1 MLTFLPGGQFF
12 AIAGLVAAA
21 APLVIHLLNRRRFR
35 ELDWAAMDFLLAA
48 SSRSRSL
55 LELRDLVLLALR
67 TAAVALFGLAIAR
80 PFLASRAGG
89 AAGSGPVHAVLV
101 VDNSLSMG
109 RERLG
114 GTTLL
119 DDARTRAKEFINRLP
134 IGSRVSILPLCGPA
148 GSSSFDPHRTK
159 EDAVEAVE
167 AIVLVDRAGS
177 AAAAI
182 DLSAEA
188 AAQSPDLPDKR
199 FVFIGDQQG
208 VNWPADPAGLLT
220 EAVPEMQVV
229 SVPPAEIDNTW
240 VESLQL
246 EDGIAD
252 GETPATFTCVVR
264 HEGKEPRAAVQVT
277 LAVDG
282 AEVATETI
290 DLEPGQSR
298 ELTFPHRFDVAA
310 EPGRPAYATAV
321 VSLSSDSLP
330 EDDSRAI
337 VVPVVAAL
345 PVVFIDQYGAA
356 EDSRRNRFG
365 ETRHLRRL
373 LAPVVSRGDAE
384 KQLVQV
390 RHVGIDKVDRD
401 LLADARMVVV
411 AGVRSPASIVP
422 LLREYVTQGGQLVI
436 AAGAE
441 FDPEDWNREAWLEG
455 RGILPVPIVGTVG
468 RLPDEAAELKPF
480 LLDWRSMKDDARFR
494 LPGVPED
501 ELADLYS
508 GPLFF
513 KAIKSDA
520 APATLAAIGTADI
533 RRREEEAT
541 ERRELAAELE
551 QLVALE
557 SKGKLMPDDAA
568 RRNDARARLA
578 VISPVW
584 LTWMTDPGTG
594 MTDPGT
600 DKGSDPQTPERVRP
614 RVLAAFDNGQP
625 FLVSR
630 AIGRGS
636 VLFVAS
642 GLLSPWNTLPRT
654 NAMLLF
660 DRLLREMLSATLPAR
675 TIDTVDVLPLPLSPR
690 DRHATIRLKRPDGRE
705 ETLTVEALGG
715 DAYGV
720 TLRDLV
726 ERGLYTVTATKGDPA
741 GGGAEADRPSRA
753 AAEWQLAIAADGPAR
768 ESLPQVLD
776 AASFA
781 SRSEKTE
788 GLRWVGPEQPIN
800 VDGARVTGQGA
811 WWWLLC
817 GALACLLGEGVVLAA
832 PYRTRGSQSNA

>member
-35 ELDWAAMDFLLAA
+35 ELDWAAMDFLLEA

-55 LELRDLVLLALR
+55 LELRDLLLLALR

-80 PFLASRAGG
+80 PFLASRAGA

-119 DDARTRAKEFINRLP
+119 DDARTRAKEFIDRCP
-134 IGSRVSILPLCGPA
+134 VGSRVSVLPLCGPA
-148 GSSSFDPHRTK
+148 GSYSFDAHRTK

-177 AAAAI
+177 AATAI
-182 DLSAEA
+182 DLSAQA

-208 VNWPADPAGLLT
+208 VTWPADPVGLLT

-252 GETPATFTCVVR
+252 GETPAALTCVVR

-298 ELTFPHRFDVAA
+298 ELTFQHRFDAAA
-310 EPGRPAYATAV
+310 EPGRPASATAV
-321 VSLSSDSLP
+321 VRLSSDSLP

-373 LAPVVSRGDAE
+373 LAPVVSRADAE

-390 RHVGIDKVDRD
+390 RHVGIDKVDRE

-411 AGVRSPASIVP
+411 AGVRSPASITP
-422 LLREYVTQGGQLVI
+422 LLREYAMQGGQLVI

-455 RGILPVPIVGTVG
+455 RGILPVPIAGTVG

-494 LPGVPED
+494 LPGVPEE
-501 ELADLYS
+501 ELADLYT

-513 KAIKSDA
+513 KAVKSDA
-520 APATLAAIGTADI
+520 APETLAAIGTADI
-533 RRREEEAT
+533 RRREEEAE
-541 ERRELAAELE
+541 ERRELAAEVERLG
-551 QLVALE
+551 ALE
-557 SKGKLMPDDAA
+557 STGKITPADAA

-578 VISPVW
+578 ALSPVW
-584 LTWMTDPGTG
+584 LTWRTDAGAEE
-594 MTDPGT
+594 
-600 DKGSDPQTPERVRP
+600 GSDFQTPERVRP

-741 GGGAEADRPSRA
+741 GGSAEADRPSRA
-753 AAEWQLAIAADGPAR
+753 AAEWQLSIAADGPAR

>member
-35 ELDWAAMDFLLAA
+35 ELDWAAMDFLLEA

-80 PFLASRAGG
+80 PFLASRAGA
-89 AAGSGPVHAVLV
+89 AAGSGPVHAVIV

-119 DDARTRAKEFINRLP
+119 DDARTRAKEFINRCP
-134 IGSRVSILPLCGPA
+134 VGSRVSILPLCGPA

-182 DLSAEA
+182 DLSAQA

-208 VNWPADPAGLLT
+208 VTWPADPAGLLT

-252 GETPATFTCVVR
+252 GETPATISCVVR
-264 HEGKEPRAAVQVT
+264 HEGKEPRASVQVA

-298 ELTFPHRFDVAA
+298 ELTFPHRFDAAA
-310 EPGRPAYATAV
+310 EPGRPASATAV
-321 VSLSSDSLP
+321 VELSPDSLP

-373 LAPVVSRGDAE
+373 LAPVVSRADAE

-390 RHVGIDKVDRD
+390 RHIGIDKVDRE

-411 AGVRSPASIVP
+411 AGVRSPASIAP

-455 RGILPVPIVGTVG
+455 RGILPVPIAGTVG

-494 LPGVPED
+494 LSGVPEE
-501 ELADLYS
+501 ELADLYT

-513 KAIKSDA
+513 KAVKSDA
-520 APATLAAIGTADI
+520 SPETLAAIGTADI

-541 ERRELAAELE
+541 EWRELAAELE
-551 QLVALE
+551 RIGALE
-557 SKGKLMPDDAA
+557 STGKLTPADAA

-578 VISPVW
+578 VLSPVW
-584 LTWMTDPGTG
+584 LSWRTDAGAEE
-594 MTDPGT
+594 
-600 DKGSDPQTPERVRP
+600 GSDFQTPERVRP

-642 GLLSPWNTLPRT
+642 GLYSPWNTLPRT

-675 TIDTVDVLPLPLSPR
+675 TIDTVDALPLPLSPR

-741 GGGAEADRPSRA
+741 GGGAETDRPSRA
-753 AAEWQLAIAADGPAR
+753 AAEWQVSIAAGGPAS
-768 ESLPQVLD
+768 ESQPQVLD

-781 SRSEKTE
+781 TVSEKTE
-788 GLRWVGPEQPIN
+788 GFRWVGPEQPIN

>member
-1 MLTFLPGGQFF
+1 
-12 AIAGLVAAA
+12 V
-21 APLVIHLLNRRRFR
+21 
-35 ELDWAAMDFLLAA
+35 
-48 SSRSRSL
+48 
-55 LELRDLVLLALR
+55 
-67 TAAVALFGLAIAR
+67 
-80 PFLASRAGG
+80 
-89 AAGSGPVHAVLV
+89 
-101 VDNSLSMG
+101 
-109 RERLG
+109 
-114 GTTLL
+114 
-119 DDARTRAKEFINRLP
+119 
-134 IGSRVSILPLCGPA
+134 LPLCGPA

-182 DLSAEA
+182 DLSAQA
-188 AAQSPDLPDKR
+188 ATQSPEMPDKR
-199 FVFIGDQQG
+199 FIFIGDQQG
-208 VNWPADPAGLLT
+208 VTWPADPAGLLT
-220 EAVPEMQVV
+220 ETVPEMQVV

-252 GETPATFTCVVR
+252 SEMPATCTCVVR

-298 ELTFPHRFDVAA
+298 ELTFPHRFDAAA

-356 EDSRRNRFG
+356 EDARRNRFG

-373 LAPVVSRGDAE
+373 LAPVVSRADAE

-411 AGVRSPASIVP
+411 AGVRSPASIAS

-436 AAGAE
+436 AAGSE

-455 RGILPVPIVGTVG
+455 RGILPVPIAGTVG

-480 LLDWRSMKDDARFR
+480 LLDWRTMKDDARFR
-494 LPGVPED
+494 LPGVPEE
-501 ELADLYS
+501 ELADLYT

-513 KAIKSDA
+513 KAVKSDA
-520 APATLAAIGTADI
+520 APETLAAIGAADI
-533 RRREEEAT
+533 RRREEDAT
-541 ERRELAAELE
+541 ERLELAAEIE
-551 QLVALE
+551 QLGGLE
-557 SKGKLMPDDAA
+557 STGKLTPADAA

-578 VISPVW
+578 ALSPVW
-584 LTWMTDPGTG
+584 LTWRTDA
-594 MTDPGT
+594 GT
-600 DKGSDPQTPERVRP
+600 DAAAVVGSDLQTPERVRP

-642 GLLSPWNTLPRT
+642 SLYSPWNTLPRT

-741 GGGAEADRPSRA
+741 GGGAETNRSSRA
-753 AAEWQLAIAADGPAR
+753 ATEWQLSIAADGPAR
-768 ESLPQVLD
+768 ESQPQVLD

-781 SRSEKTE
+781 KRFEKTE
-788 GLRWVGPEQPIN
+788 GFRWVGPEQPIN
-800 VDGARVTGQGA
+800 VDGARVTAQGA

-817 GALACLLGEGVVLAA
+817 GALACLLGEGLVLAA

>member
-1 MLTFLPGGQFF
+1 
-12 AIAGLVAAA
+12 
-21 APLVIHLLNRRRFR
+21 
-35 ELDWAAMDFLLAA
+35 
-48 SSRSRSL
+48 
-55 LELRDLVLLALR
+55 
-67 TAAVALFGLAIAR
+67 
-80 PFLASRAGG
+80 
-89 AAGSGPVHAVLV
+89 
-101 VDNSLSMG
+101 
-109 RERLG
+109 
-114 GTTLL
+114 
-119 DDARTRAKEFINRLP
+119 
-134 IGSRVSILPLCGPA
+134 
-148 GSSSFDPHRTK
+148 
-159 EDAVEAVE
+159 
-167 AIVLVDRAGS
+167 
-177 AAAAI
+177 
-182 DLSAEA
+182 
-188 AAQSPDLPDKR
+188 
-199 FVFIGDQQG
+199 
-208 VNWPADPAGLLT
+208 
-220 EAVPEMQVV
+220 
-229 SVPPAEIDNTW
+229 
-240 VESLQL
+240 
-246 EDGIAD
+246 
-252 GETPATFTCVVR
+252 
-264 HEGKEPRAAVQVT
+264 
-277 LAVDG
+277 VDG

-298 ELTFPHRFDVAA
+298 ELTFQHRFDAAA
-310 EPGRPAYATAV
+310 EPGRPASATAV
-321 VSLSSDSLP
+321 VRLSSDSLP

-373 LAPVVSRGDAE
+373 LAPVVSRADAE

-390 RHVGIDKVDRD
+390 RHVGIDKVDRE

-411 AGVRSPASIVP
+411 AGVRSPASITP
-422 LLREYVTQGGQLVI
+422 LLREYAMQGGQLVI

-455 RGILPVPIVGTVG
+455 RGILPVPIAGTVG

-494 LPGVPED
+494 LPGVPEE
-501 ELADLYS
+501 ELADLYT

-513 KAIKSDA
+513 KAVKSDA
-520 APATLAAIGTADI
+520 APETLAAIGTADI
-533 RRREEEAT
+533 RRREEEAE
-541 ERRELAAELE
+541 ERRELAAEVERLG
-551 QLVALE
+551 ALE
-557 SKGKLMPDDAA
+557 STGKITPADAA

-578 VISPVW
+578 ALSPVW
-584 LTWMTDPGTG
+584 LTWRTDAGAEE
-594 MTDPGT
+594 
-600 DKGSDPQTPERVRP
+600 GSDFQTPERVRP

-741 GGGAEADRPSRA
+741 GGGAQTDRPSRA
-753 AAEWQLAIAADGPAR
+753 AAEWQLSIAADGPAR
-768 ESLPQVLD
+768 ESQPQVLD

-781 SRSEKTE
+781 TVSEKTE
-788 GLRWVGPEQPIN
+788 GFRWVGPEQPIN

-817 GALACLLGEGVVLAA
+817 GSLACLLGEGVVLAA

>member
-1 MLTFLPGGQFF
+1 MLTFLPGGQLF

-35 ELDWAAMDFLLAA
+35 ELDWAAMDFLLEA

-119 DDARTRAKEFINRLP
+119 DDARTRAREFINRLP

-159 EDAVEAVE
+159 EDAVEAVD
-167 AIVLVDRAGS
+167 AIVLVDRSGS

-182 DLSAEA
+182 DLSAQA

-208 VNWPADPAGLLT
+208 VTWPADPAGLLT

-282 AEVATETI
+282 AEAATETI

-298 ELTFPHRFDVAA
+298 ELTFPHRFDAAA

-373 LAPVVSRGDAE
+373 LAPVVSRSDAE

-411 AGVRSPASIVP
+411 AGVRSPASIAS
-422 LLREYVTQGGQLVI
+422 LLREYVMQGGQLVI

-455 RGILPVPIVGTVG
+455 RGILPVPIAGTVG

-494 LPGVPED
+494 LPGVPEE
-501 ELADLYS
+501 ELADLYT

-513 KAIKSDA
+513 KAVKSDA
-520 APATLAAIGTADI
+520 APETLAAIGTADI
-533 RRREEEAT
+533 RRREEDAT

-557 SKGKLMPDDAA
+557 SKGKLTPDAAA
-568 RRNDARARLA
+568 RRSDARARLA
-578 VISPVW
+578 ALSPMW
-584 LTWMTDPGTG
+584 LTWMK
-594 MTDPGT
+594 DPGT
-600 DKGSDPQTPERVRP
+600 DPAADAGSGPQTHERVRP

-630 AIGRGS
+630 VIGRGS

-660 DRLLREMLSATLPAR
+660 DRLLREMLSATLPTR

-726 ERGLYTVTATKGDPA
+726 ERGLYTVTATKGNPA
-741 GGGAEADRPSRA
+741 GGNAEADRPSRA
-753 AAEWQLAIAADGPAR
+753 AAEWQLSIAADGPAR
-768 ESLPQVLD
+768 ESQPQVLD

-781 SRSEKTE
+781 MRSEKTE
-788 GLRWVGPEQPIN
+788 GFRWVGPEQPIN

>member
-35 ELDWAAMDFLLAA
+35 ELDWAAMDFLLEA

-55 LELRDLVLLALR
+55 LELRDLLLLALR

-80 PFLASRAGG
+80 PFLASRAGA

-119 DDARTRAKEFINRLP
+119 DDARTRAKEFIDRCP
-134 IGSRVSILPLCGPA
+134 VGSRVSVLPLCGPA
-148 GSSSFDPHRTK
+148 GSYSFDAHRTK

-177 AAAAI
+177 AATAI
-182 DLSAEA
+182 DLSAQA

-208 VNWPADPAGLLT
+208 VTWPADPVGLLT

-252 GETPATFTCVVR
+252 GETPAALTCVVR

-298 ELTFPHRFDVAA
+298 ELTFQHRFDAAA
-310 EPGRPAYATAV
+310 EPGRPASATAV
-321 VSLSSDSLP
+321 VTLSSDSLP
-330 EDDSRAI
+330 GDDSRAI

-373 LAPVVSRGDAE
+373 LAPVVSRADAE

-390 RHVGIDKVDRD
+390 RHVGIDKVDRE
-401 LLADARMVVV
+401 LLADARLVVV
-411 AGVRSPASIVP
+411 AGVRSPASITP
-422 LLREYVTQGGQLVI
+422 LLREYALQGGQLVI

-441 FDPEDWNREAWLEG
+441 FDSEEWNREAWLEG
-455 RGILPVPIVGTVG
+455 RGILPVPIAGTVG

-494 LPGVPED
+494 LPGVPEE
-501 ELADLYS
+501 ELADLYT

-513 KAIKSDA
+513 KAVKSDA
-520 APATLAAIGTADI
+520 APETLVAIGTADI
-533 RRREEEAT
+533 RRREEDAK
-541 ERRELAAELE
+541 ERRERAAELE
-551 QLVALE
+551 RLGALE
-557 SKGKLMPDDAA
+557 SKGKLTPADAA

-578 VISPVW
+578 ALSPMW
-584 LTWMTDPGTG
+584 LTWRTDA
-594 MTDPGT
+594 GT
-600 DKGSDPQTPERVRP
+600 DAAAVLGSDGLTPERVRP

-642 GLLSPWNTLPRT
+642 GLYSPWNTLPRT

-660 DRLLREMLSATLPAR
+660 DRLLREMLSDTLPAR
-675 TIDTVDVLPLPLSPR
+675 TVDTVDVLPLPLSPR

-741 GGGAEADRPSRA
+741 GGGAETDRPSRA
-753 AAEWQLAIAADGPAR
+753 AAEWQLSIAADGPAR
-768 ESLPQVLD
+768 ESQPQVLD

-781 SRSEKTE
+781 TVSEKTE
-788 GLRWVGPEQPIN
+788 GFRWVGPEQPIN

>member
-35 ELDWAAMDFLLAA
+35 ELDWAAMDFLLEA

-80 PFLASRAGG
+80 PFLASRAGA
-89 AAGSGPVHAVLV
+89 AAGSGPVHAVIV

-119 DDARTRAKEFINRLP
+119 DDARTRAKEFINRCP
-134 IGSRVSILPLCGPA
+134 VGSRVSILPLCGPA

-177 AAAAI
+177 TAAAI
-182 DLSAEA
+182 DLSAQA

-208 VNWPADPAGLLT
+208 VTWPADPAGLLT
-220 EAVPEMQVV
+220 EAVPELQVV

-252 GETPATFTCVVR
+252 GETPATISCVVR
-264 HEGKEPRAAVQVT
+264 HEGKEPRAAVQVA

-298 ELTFPHRFDVAA
+298 ELTFPHRFDAAA

-373 LAPVVSRGDAE
+373 LAPVVSRSDAE

-390 RHVGIDKVDRD
+390 RHIGIDKVDRD

-411 AGVRSPASIVP
+411 AGVRSPASIAP

-455 RGILPVPIVGTVG
+455 RGILPVPIAGTVG

-494 LPGVPED
+494 LSGVPEE
-501 ELADLYS
+501 ELADLYT

-513 KAIKSDA
+513 KAVKSDA
-520 APATLAAIGTADI
+520 SPETLAAIGTADI

-551 QLVALE
+551 RIGALE
-557 SKGKLMPDDAA
+557 STGKLTPADAA

-578 VISPVW
+578 VLSPVW
-584 LTWMTDPGTG
+584 LSWRTDAGAEE
-594 MTDPGT
+594 
-600 DKGSDPQTPERVRP
+600 GSDFQTPERVRP

-642 GLLSPWNTLPRT
+642 GLYSPWNTLPRT

-660 DRLLREMLSATLPAR
+660 DRLLREMLSATLPTR

-741 GGGAEADRPSRA
+741 GGGAQTDRPSRA
-753 AAEWQLAIAADGPAR
+753 AAEWQVSIAADGPAR
-768 ESLPQVLD
+768 ESQPQVLD

-788 GLRWVGPEQPIN
+788 GFRWVGPEQPIN

>member
-1 MLTFLPGGQFF
+1 
-12 AIAGLVAAA
+12 
-21 APLVIHLLNRRRFR
+21 
-35 ELDWAAMDFLLAA
+35 
-48 SSRSRSL
+48 
-55 LELRDLVLLALR
+55 
-67 TAAVALFGLAIAR
+67 
-80 PFLASRAGG
+80 
-89 AAGSGPVHAVLV
+89 VLV

-119 DDARTRAKEFINRLP
+119 DDARTRAKEFIDRCP
-134 IGSRVSILPLCGPA
+134 VGSRVSVLPLCGPA
-148 GSSSFDPHRTK
+148 GSYSFDAHRTK

-177 AAAAI
+177 AATAI
-182 DLSAEA
+182 DLSAQA

-208 VNWPADPAGLLT
+208 VTWPADPVGLLT

-252 GETPATFTCVVR
+252 GETPAALTCVVR

-298 ELTFPHRFDVAA
+298 ELTFQHRFDAAA
-310 EPGRPAYATAV
+310 EPGRPASATAV
-321 VSLSSDSLP
+321 VRLSSDSLP

-373 LAPVVSRGDAE
+373 LAPVVSRADAE

-390 RHVGIDKVDRD
+390 RHVGIDKVDRE

-411 AGVRSPASIVP
+411 AGVRSPASITP
-422 LLREYVTQGGQLVI
+422 LLREYAMQGGQLVI

-455 RGILPVPIVGTVG
+455 RGILPVPIAGTVG

-494 LPGVPED
+494 LPGVPEE
-501 ELADLYS
+501 ELADLYT

-513 KAIKSDA
+513 KAVKSDA
-520 APATLAAIGTADI
+520 APETLAAIGTADI
-533 RRREEEAT
+533 RRREEEAE
-541 ERRELAAELE
+541 ERRELAAEVERLG
-551 QLVALE
+551 ALE
-557 SKGKLMPDDAA
+557 STGKITPADAA

-578 VISPVW
+578 ALSPVW
-584 LTWMTDPGTG
+584 LTWRTDAGAEE
-594 MTDPGT
+594 
-600 DKGSDPQTPERVRP
+600 GSDFQTPERVRP

-741 GGGAEADRPSRA
+741 GGGAQTDRPSRA
-753 AAEWQLAIAADGPAR
+753 AAEWQLSIAADGPAR
-768 ESLPQVLD
+768 ESQPQVLD

-781 SRSEKTE
+781 TVSEKTE
-788 GLRWVGPEQPIN
+788 GFRWVGPEQPIN

-817 GALACLLGEGVVLAA
+817 GSLACLLGEGVVLAA

>member
-35 ELDWAAMDFLLAA
+35 ELDWAAMDFLLEA

-55 LELRDLVLLALR
+55 LELRDLLLLALR

-80 PFLASRAGG
+80 PFLASRAGA

-119 DDARTRAKEFINRLP
+119 DDARTRAKEFIDRCP
-134 IGSRVSILPLCGPA
+134 VGSRVSVLPLCGPA
-148 GSSSFDPHRTK
+148 GSYSFDAHRTK

-177 AAAAI
+177 AATAI
-182 DLSAEA
+182 DLSAQA

-208 VNWPADPAGLLT
+208 VTWPADPVGLLT

-252 GETPATFTCVVR
+252 GETPAALTCVVR

-298 ELTFPHRFDVAA
+298 ELTFQHRFDAAA
-310 EPGRPAYATAV
+310 EPGRPASATAV
-321 VSLSSDSLP
+321 VRLSSDSLP

-373 LAPVVSRGDAE
+373 LAPVVSRADAE

-390 RHVGIDKVDRD
+390 RHVGIDKVDRE

-411 AGVRSPASIVP
+411 AGVRSPASITP
-422 LLREYVTQGGQLVI
+422 LLREYAMQGGQLVI

-455 RGILPVPIVGTVG
+455 RGILPVPIAGTVG

-494 LPGVPED
+494 LPGVPEE
-501 ELADLYS
+501 ELADLYT

-513 KAIKSDA
+513 KAVKSDA
-520 APATLAAIGTADI
+520 APETLAAIGTADI
-533 RRREEEAT
+533 RRREEEAE
-541 ERRELAAELE
+541 ERRELAAEVERLG
-551 QLVALE
+551 ALE
-557 SKGKLMPDDAA
+557 STGKITPADAA

-578 VISPVW
+578 ALSPVW
-584 LTWMTDPGTG
+584 LTWRTDAGAEE
-594 MTDPGT
+594 
-600 DKGSDPQTPERVRP
+600 GSDFQTPERVRP

-741 GGGAEADRPSRA
+741 GGGAQTDRPSRA
-753 AAEWQLAIAADGPAR
+753 AAEWQLSIAADGPAR
-768 ESLPQVLD
+768 ESQPQVLD

-781 SRSEKTE
+781 TRAEKTE
-788 GLRWVGPEQPIN
+788 GFRWVGPEQPIN

-817 GALACLLGEGVVLAA
+817 GSLACLLGEGVVLAA

>member
-1 MLTFLPGGQFF
+1 MLTFLPGGQLF

-35 ELDWAAMDFLLAA
+35 ELDWAAMDFLLEA

-80 PFLASRAGG
+80 PFLASRTGA

-119 DDARTRAKEFINRLP
+119 DDARARAKEFIGRVP
-134 IGSRVSILPLCGPA
+134 VGSRVSVLPLCGPA

-182 DLSAEA
+182 DLSAQA

-208 VNWPADPAGLLT
+208 VTWPADPVGLLT

-252 GETPATFTCVVR
+252 GETPATVTCVVR

-298 ELTFPHRFDVAA
+298 ELTFQHRFDAAA
-310 EPGRPAYATAV
+310 EPGRPASATAV
-321 VSLSSDSLP
+321 VTLSSDSLP
-330 EDDSRAI
+330 GDDSRAI

-373 LAPVVSRGDAE
+373 LAPVVSRADAE

-390 RHVGIDKVDRD
+390 RHVGIDKVDRE
-401 LLADARMVVV
+401 LLADARLVVV
-411 AGVRSPASIVP
+411 AGVRSPASITP
-422 LLREYVTQGGQLVI
+422 LLREYALQGGQLVI

-441 FDPEDWNREAWLEG
+441 FDSEEWNREAWLEG
-455 RGILPVPIVGTVG
+455 RGILPVPIAGTVG

-494 LPGVPED
+494 LPGVPEE
-501 ELADLYS
+501 ELADLYT

-513 KAIKSDA
+513 KAVKSDA
-520 APATLAAIGTADI
+520 APETLVAIGTADI
-533 RRREEEAT
+533 RRREEDAK
-541 ERRELAAELE
+541 ERRERAAELE
-551 QLVALE
+551 RLGALE
-557 SKGKLMPDDAA
+557 SKGKLTPADAA

-578 VISPVW
+578 ALSPMW
-584 LTWMTDPGTG
+584 LTWRTDA
-594 MTDPGT
+594 GT
-600 DKGSDPQTPERVRP
+600 DAAAVLGSDGLTPERVRP

-642 GLLSPWNTLPRT
+642 GLYSPWNTLPRT

-660 DRLLREMLSATLPAR
+660 DRLLREMLSDTLPAR
-675 TIDTVDVLPLPLSPR
+675 TVDTVDVLPLPLSPR

-741 GGGAEADRPSRA
+741 GGGAETDRPSRA
-753 AAEWQLAIAADGPAR
+753 AAEWQLSIAADGPAR
-768 ESLPQVLD
+768 ESQPQVLD

-781 SRSEKTE
+781 TVSEKTE
-788 GLRWVGPEQPIN
+788 GFRWVGPEQPIN

>member
-35 ELDWAAMDFLLAA
+35 ELDWAAMDFLLEA

-55 LELRDLVLLALR
+55 LELRDLLLLALR

-80 PFLASRAGG
+80 PFLASRAGA

-119 DDARTRAKEFINRLP
+119 DDARTRAKEFIDRCP
-134 IGSRVSILPLCGPA
+134 VGSRVSVLPLCGPA
-148 GSSSFDPHRTK
+148 GSYSFDAHRTK

-177 AAAAI
+177 AATAI
-182 DLSAEA
+182 DLSAQA

-208 VNWPADPAGLLT
+208 VTWPADPVGLLT

-252 GETPATFTCVVR
+252 GETPAALTCVVR

-298 ELTFPHRFDVAA
+298 ELTFQHRFDAAA
-310 EPGRPAYATAV
+310 EPGRPASATAV
-321 VSLSSDSLP
+321 VRLSSDSLP

-373 LAPVVSRGDAE
+373 LAPVVSRADAE

-390 RHVGIDKVDRD
+390 RHVGIDKVDRE

-411 AGVRSPASIVP
+411 AGVRSPASITP
-422 LLREYVTQGGQLVI
+422 LLREYAMQGGQLVI

-455 RGILPVPIVGTVG
+455 RGILPVPIAGTVG

-494 LPGVPED
+494 LPGVPEE
-501 ELADLYS
+501 ELADLYT

-513 KAIKSDA
+513 KAVKSDA
-520 APATLAAIGTADI
+520 APETLAAIGTADI
-533 RRREEEAT
+533 RRREEEAE
-541 ERRELAAELE
+541 ERRELAAEVERLG
-551 QLVALE
+551 ALE
-557 SKGKLMPDDAA
+557 STGKITPADAA

-578 VISPVW
+578 ALSPVW
-584 LTWMTDPGTG
+584 LTWRTDAGAEE
-594 MTDPGT
+594 
-600 DKGSDPQTPERVRP
+600 GSDFQTPERVRP

-741 GGGAEADRPSRA
+741 GGSAEADRPSRA
-753 AAEWQLAIAADGPAR
+753 AAEWQLSIAADGPAR

-832 PYRTRGSQSNA
+832 PYRTRGSQSNS

>member
-35 ELDWAAMDFLLAA
+35 ELDWAAMDFLLEA

-55 LELRDLVLLALR
+55 LELRDLLLLALR

-80 PFLASRAGG
+80 PFLASRAGA

-119 DDARTRAKEFINRLP
+119 DDARTRAKEFIDRCP
-134 IGSRVSILPLCGPA
+134 VGSRVSVLPLCGPA
-148 GSSSFDPHRTK
+148 GSYSFDAHRTK

-177 AAAAI
+177 AATAI
-182 DLSAEA
+182 DLSAQA

-208 VNWPADPAGLLT
+208 VTWPADPVGLLT

-252 GETPATFTCVVR
+252 GETPAALTCVVR

-298 ELTFPHRFDVAA
+298 ELTFQHRFDAAA
-310 EPGRPAYATAV
+310 EPGRPASATAV
-321 VSLSSDSLP
+321 VRLSSDSLP

-373 LAPVVSRGDAE
+373 LAPVVSRADAE

-390 RHVGIDKVDRD
+390 RHVGIDKVDRE

-411 AGVRSPASIVP
+411 AGVRSPASITP
-422 LLREYVTQGGQLVI
+422 LLREYAMQGGQLVI

-455 RGILPVPIVGTVG
+455 RGILPVPIAGTVG

-494 LPGVPED
+494 LPGVPEE
-501 ELADLYS
+501 ELADLYT

-513 KAIKSDA
+513 KAVKSDA
-520 APATLAAIGTADI
+520 APETLAAIGTADI
-533 RRREEEAT
+533 RRREEEAE
-541 ERRELAAELE
+541 ERRELAAEVERLG
-551 QLVALE
+551 ALE
-557 SKGKLMPDDAA
+557 STGKITPADAA

-578 VISPVW
+578 ALSPVW
-584 LTWMTDPGTG
+584 LTWRTDAGAEE
-594 MTDPGT
+594 
-600 DKGSDPQTPERVRP
+600 GSDFQTPERVRP

-660 DRLLREMLSATLPAR
+660 DRLLREMLCATLPAR

-741 GGGAEADRPSRA
+741 GGGAQTDRPSRA
-753 AAEWQLAIAADGPAR
+753 AAEWQLSIAADGPAR
-768 ESLPQVLD
+768 ESQPQVLD

-781 SRSEKTE
+781 TVSEKTE
-788 GLRWVGPEQPIN
+788 GFRWVGPEQPIN

-817 GALACLLGEGVVLAA
+817 GSLACLLGEGVVLAA

>member
-35 ELDWAAMDFLLAA
+35 ELDWAAMDFLLEA

-80 PFLASRAGG
+80 PFLASRAGA
-89 AAGSGPVHAVLV
+89 AAGSGPVHAVIV

-119 DDARTRAKEFINRLP
+119 DDARTRAKEFINRCP
-134 IGSRVSILPLCGPA
+134 VGSRVSILPLCGPA

-177 AAAAI
+177 TAAAI
-182 DLSAEA
+182 DLSAQA

-208 VNWPADPAGLLT
+208 VTWPADPVGLLT

-252 GETPATFTCVVR
+252 GETPATISCVVR
-264 HEGKEPRAAVQVT
+264 HEGKEPRAAVQVA

-298 ELTFPHRFDVAA
+298 ELTFPHRFDAAA

-373 LAPVVSRGDAE
+373 LAPVVSRSDAE

-390 RHVGIDKVDRD
+390 RHIGIDKVDRD

-411 AGVRSPASIVP
+411 AGVRSPASIAP

-455 RGILPVPIVGTVG
+455 RGILPVPIAGTVG

-494 LPGVPED
+494 LSGVPEE
-501 ELADLYS
+501 ELADLYT

-513 KAIKSDA
+513 KAVKSDA
-520 APATLAAIGTADI
+520 SPETLAAIGTADI

-551 QLVALE
+551 RIGALE
-557 SKGKLMPDDAA
+557 STGKLTPADAA

-578 VISPVW
+578 VLSPVW
-584 LTWMTDPGTG
+584 LSWRTDAEAEE
-594 MTDPGT
+594 
-600 DKGSDPQTPERVRP
+600 GSDFQTPERVRP

-642 GLLSPWNTLPRT
+642 GLYSPWNTLPRT

-675 TIDTVDVLPLPLSPR
+675 TIDTVDALPLPLSPR

-741 GGGAEADRPSRA
+741 GGGAETDRPSRA
-753 AAEWQLAIAADGPAR
+753 AAEWQVSIAADGPAR
-768 ESLPQVLD
+768 ESQPQVLD

-788 GLRWVGPEQPIN
+788 GFRWVGPEQPIN

>member
-35 ELDWAAMDFLLAA
+35 ELDWAAMDFLLEA

-80 PFLASRAGG
+80 PFLASRAGA
-89 AAGSGPVHAVLV
+89 AAGSGPVHAVIV

-119 DDARTRAKEFINRLP
+119 DDARTRAKEFINRCP
-134 IGSRVSILPLCGPA
+134 VGSRVSILPLCGPA

-177 AAAAI
+177 TAAAI
-182 DLSAEA
+182 DLSAQA

-208 VNWPADPAGLLT
+208 VTWPADPAGLLT

-252 GETPATFTCVVR
+252 GETPATISCVVR
-264 HEGKEPRAAVQVT
+264 HEGKEPRAAVQVA

-298 ELTFPHRFDVAA
+298 ELTFPHRFDAAA

-373 LAPVVSRGDAE
+373 LAPVVSRSDAE

-390 RHVGIDKVDRD
+390 RHIGIDKVDRD

-411 AGVRSPASIVP
+411 AGVRSPASIAP

-455 RGILPVPIVGTVG
+455 RGILPVPIAGTVG

-494 LPGVPED
+494 LSGVPEE
-501 ELADLYS
+501 ELADLYT

-513 KAIKSDA
+513 KAVKSDA
-520 APATLAAIGTADI
+520 SPETLAAIGTADI

-551 QLVALE
+551 RIGALE
-557 SKGKLMPDDAA
+557 STGKLTPADAA

-578 VISPVW
+578 VLSPVW
-584 LTWMTDPGTG
+584 LSWRTDAGAEE
-594 MTDPGT
+594 
-600 DKGSDPQTPERVRP
+600 GSDFQTPERVRP

-642 GLLSPWNTLPRT
+642 GLYSPWNTLPRT

-675 TIDTVDVLPLPLSPR
+675 TIDTVDALPLPLSPR

-741 GGGAEADRPSRA
+741 GGGAQTDRPSRA
-753 AAEWQLAIAADGPAR
+753 AAEWQVSIAADGPAR
-768 ESLPQVLD
+768 ESQPQVLD

-788 GLRWVGPEQPIN
+788 GFRWVGPEQPIN

>member
-35 ELDWAAMDFLLAA
+35 ELDWAAMDFLLEA

-55 LELRDLVLLALR
+55 LELRDLLLLALR

-80 PFLASRAGG
+80 PFLASRAGA

-119 DDARTRAKEFINRLP
+119 DDARTRAKEFIDRCP
-134 IGSRVSILPLCGPA
+134 VGSRVSVLPLCGPA
-148 GSSSFDPHRTK
+148 GSYSFDAHRTK

-177 AAAAI
+177 AATAI
-182 DLSAEA
+182 DLSAQA

-208 VNWPADPAGLLT
+208 VTWPADPVGLLT

-252 GETPATFTCVVR
+252 GETPAALTCVVR

-298 ELTFPHRFDVAA
+298 ELTFQHRFDAAA
-310 EPGRPAYATAV
+310 EPGRPASATAV
-321 VSLSSDSLP
+321 VRLSSDSLP

-373 LAPVVSRGDAE
+373 LAPVVSRADAE

-390 RHVGIDKVDRD
+390 RHVGIDKVDRE

-411 AGVRSPASIVP
+411 AGVRSPASITP
-422 LLREYVTQGGQLVI
+422 LLREYAMQGGQLVI

-455 RGILPVPIVGTVG
+455 RGILPVPIAGTVG

-494 LPGVPED
+494 LPGVPEE
-501 ELADLYS
+501 ELADLYT

-513 KAIKSDA
+513 KAVKSDA
-520 APATLAAIGTADI
+520 APETLAAIGTADI
-533 RRREEEAT
+533 RRREEEAE
-541 ERRELAAELE
+541 ERRELAAEVERLG
-551 QLVALE
+551 ALE
-557 SKGKLMPDDAA
+557 STGKITPADAA

-578 VISPVW
+578 ALSPVW
-584 LTWMTDPGTG
+584 LTWRTDAGAEE
-594 MTDPGT
+594 
-600 DKGSDPQTPERVRP
+600 GSDFQTPERVRP

-660 DRLLREMLSATLPAR
+660 DRLLREMLCATLPAR

-741 GGGAEADRPSRA
+741 GGGAQTDRPSRA
-753 AAEWQLAIAADGPAR
+753 AAEWQLSIAADGPAR
-768 ESLPQVLD
+768 ESQPQVLD

-781 SRSEKTE
+781 TRAEKTE
-788 GLRWVGPEQPIN
+788 GFRWVGPEQPIN

-817 GALACLLGEGVVLAA
+817 GSLACLLGEGVVLAA

>member
-1 MLTFLPGGQFF
+1 MLTFLPGGQLF

-35 ELDWAAMDFLLAA
+35 ELDWAAMDFLLEA

-55 LELRDLVLLALR
+55 LELRDLLLLALR

-89 AAGSGPVHAVLV
+89 AADSGPVHAVLV

-119 DDARTRAKEFINRLP
+119 DDARIRAKEFINRLP

-182 DLSAEA
+182 DLSAQA

-208 VNWPADPAGLLT
+208 VTWPADPAGLLT

-252 GETPATFTCVVR
+252 SETPATFTCVVR
-264 HEGKEPRAAVQVT
+264 HEGKEPRAAVQVA

-298 ELTFPHRFDVAA
+298 ELTFPHRFDVVA
-310 EPGRPAYATAV
+310 EPGRPASATAV
-321 VSLSSDSLP
+321 VTLSSDSLP

-373 LAPVVSRGDAE
+373 LAPVVSRTGVE

-455 RGILPVPIVGTVG
+455 RGILPVPIAGTVG

-494 LPGVPED
+494 LPGVPEE
-501 ELADLYS
+501 ELADLYT

-513 KAIKSDA
+513 KAVKSDA
-520 APATLAAIGTADI
+520 APETLAAIGTADI
-533 RRREEEAT
+533 RRREEDAT
-541 ERRELAAELE
+541 ERRELAVELE
-551 QLVALE
+551 RLGALE
-557 SKGKLMPDDAA
+557 SKGKLTLDDAA
-568 RRNDARARLA
+568 RRDDARVRLA
-578 VISPVW
+578 ALSPVW
-584 LTWMTDPGTG
+584 LMWGTEAG
-594 MTDPGT
+594 AVA
-600 DKGSDPQTPERVRP
+600 GSDPQTPERVRP

-642 GLLSPWNTLPRT
+642 GLFSPWNTLPRT

-726 ERGLYTVTATKGDPA
+726 ERGLYTVTATKMDPV
-741 GGGAEADRPSRA
+741 GGGAETDRPRRA
-753 AAEWQLAIAADGPAR
+753 AAEWQLSIAADGPAR
-768 ESLPQVLD
+768 ESQPQVLD
-776 AASFA
+776 ATSFA
-781 SRSEKTE
+781 SRSKKTE
-788 GLRWVGPEQPIN
+788 GFRWVGPEQPIS

-832 PYRTRGSQSNA
+832 PYRTRGSQSNT